1 MRFARSEW
9 MCKCGEA
16 REEESHLLSGDCETY
31 GEIRDKYSDL
41 NDDNQLVDFF
51 NEVLAKRDKLEEE
64 ERNKKREE

>member
-1 MRFARSEW
+1 MHLHFSL
-9 MCKCGEA
+9 
-16 REEESHLLSGDCETY
+16 SFTPHLLSGVCETY
-31 GEIRDKYSDL
+31 GEIREKYHDL